1 MPVLKIDTRQ
11 HSGKHAIKDGWW
23 ASHGVST
30 SRMKLD
36 FGDYMA
42 DGSNI
47 SVDTKRSIAEI
58 AQNIGGTASEH
69 ARFREELKL
78 AREYGC
84 QLFVL
89 VENEDGIE
97 DLEQVAYWTNPRL
110 AYSDRA
116 INGPQLMKAM
126 KTMQER
132 YGVIFLFCRPA
143 EAAAV
148 IKDLL
153 RGGGEPDA

>member
-1 MPVLKIDTRQ
+1 MHLIEDTRNQ
-11 HSGKHAIKDGWW
+11 IGKHEIKHQAFEAAGD
-23 ASHGVST
+23 SVL
-30 SRMKLD
+30 RCKIP
-36 FGDYMA
+36 FGDYCLPPRVA
-42 DGSNI
+42 
-47 SVDTKRSIAEI
+47 VDTKADMAEI

-97 DLEQVAYWTNPRL
+97 DLEQVAYWSNPRL

-126 KTMQER
+126 QTMQER
-132 YGVIFLFCRPA
+132 YGVVFLFCRPA

-153 RGGGEPDA
+153 RGGGEGDAF

>member
-1 MPVLKIDTRQ
+1 MNLIEDTRNQ
-11 HSGKHAIKDGWW
+11 IGKHEIKHAAFDAAGD
-23 ASHGVST
+23 
-30 SRMKLD
+30 KLLRCKLPV
-36 FGDYMA
+36 GDYA
-42 DGSNI
+42 LFPKVA
-47 SVDTKRSIAEI
+47 VDTKADMAEI

-84 QLFVL
+84 QLFIL

-97 DLEQVAYWTNPRL
+97 ELAQVQYWDNPRR
-110 AYSDRA
+110 AFSERA
-116 INGPQLMKAM
+116 IQGPQLMKAM
-126 KTMQER
+126 QTMQER
-132 YGVIFLFCRPA
+132 YGVTFLFCRPA

>member
-1 MPVLKIDTRQ
+1 MHLIEDSRQ
-11 HSGKHAIKDGWW
+11 QAGKHDIKHQSFEAAGD
-23 ASHGVST
+23 SVL
-30 SRMKLD
+30 RCKIP
-36 FGDYMA
+36 FGDYCLPPRVA
-42 DGSNI
+42 
-47 SVDTKRSIAEI
+47 VDTKADMAEI

-84 QLFVL
+84 QLFIL

-97 DLEQVAYWTNPRL
+97 DIEQVAYWTNPRL

-132 YGVIFLFCRPA
+132 YGVVFLFCRPA

-153 RGGGEPDA
+153 RGGGEGDAF

>member
-1 MPVLKIDTRQ
+1 MNLIEDTRNQ
-11 HSGKHAIKDGWW
+11 IGKHEIKHAAFDVAGD
-23 ASHGVST
+23 
-30 SRMKLD
+30 KLLRCKLPV
-36 FGDYMA
+36 GDYA
-42 DGSNI
+42 LFPRI
-47 SVDTKRSIAEI
+47 AVDTKADMQEI

-132 YGVIFLFCRPA
+132 YGVVFLFCRPA

>member
-1 MPVLKIDTRQ
+1 
-11 HSGKHAIKDGWW
+11 
-23 ASHGVST
+23 
-30 SRMKLD
+30 
-36 FGDYMA
+36 MA
-42 DGSNI
+42 
-47 SVDTKRSIAEI
+47 VDTKADMAEI

-84 QLFVL
+84 QLFIL

-132 YGVIFLFCRPA
+132 YGVVFLFCRPA
-143 EAAAV
+143 EAAEM
-148 IKDLL
+148 IKELL
-153 RGGGEPDA
+153 SNDNRRMD

>member
-1 MPVLKIDTRQ
+1 MHLIEDTRNQ
-11 HSGKHAIKDGWW
+11 IGKHEIKHQAFDAAGD
-23 ASHGVST
+23 SVL
-30 SRMKLD
+30 RCKIP
-36 FGDYMA
+36 FGDYCLPPRIA
-42 DGSNI
+42 
-47 SVDTKRSIAEI
+47 VDTKADMAEI

-78 AREYGC
+78 AREFGC
-84 QLFVL
+84 QLFIL

-132 YGVIFLFCRPA
+132 YGVTFLFCRPA

-153 RGGGEPDA
+153 RGGGEGDAF

>member
-1 MPVLKIDTRQ
+1 MNLIEDTRNQ
-11 HSGKHAIKDGWW
+11 IGKHEIKHAAFDAAGDKFL
-23 ASHGVST
+23 
-30 SRMKLD
+30 RCKLPV
-36 FGDYMA
+36 GDYA
-42 DGSNI
+42 LFPRVA
-47 SVDTKRSIAEI
+47 VDTKADMAEI

-84 QLFVL
+84 QLFIL

-116 INGPQLMKAM
+116 INGPQLMRAM

-132 YGVIFLFCRPA
+132 YGVVFLFCRPA
-143 EAAAV
+143 EAATV

-153 RGGGEPDA
+153 RGGGEGDAF

>member
-1 MPVLKIDTRQ
+1 
-11 HSGKHAIKDGWW
+11 
-23 ASHGVST
+23 
-30 SRMKLD
+30 
-36 FGDYMA
+36 MA
-42 DGSNI
+42 
-47 SVDTKRSIAEI
+47 VDTKADMAEI
-58 AQNIGGTASEH
+58 AQNIGGTTAEH
-69 ARFREELKL
+69 NRFREELKL

-116 INGPQLMKAM
+116 INGPQLMRAM

-132 YGVIFLFCRPA
+132 YGVVFLFCRPA
-143 EAAAV
+143 EAATV

-153 RGGGEPDA
+153 REGGEGDAF

>member
-1 MPVLKIDTRQ
+1 MYLIEDTRNQ
-11 HSGKHAIKDGWW
+11 IGKHEIKHAAFDAAGD
-23 ASHGVST
+23 SVL
-30 SRMKLD
+30 RCKIP
-36 FGDYMA
+36 FGDYCLPPRVA
-42 DGSNI
+42 
-47 SVDTKRSIAEI
+47 VDTKADMAEI

-78 AREYGC
+78 AREFGC
-84 QLFVL
+84 QLFIL

-132 YGVIFLFCRPA
+132 YGVVFLFCRPA

-153 RGGGEPDA
+153 RGGGEGDAF

>member
-1 MPVLKIDTRQ
+1 MNLIEDTRNQ
-11 HSGKHAIKDGWW
+11 IGKHEIKHAAFDAAGD
-23 ASHGVST
+23 
-30 SRMKLD
+30 KLLRCKLPV
-36 FGDYMA
+36 GDYA
-42 DGSNI
+42 LFPKVA
-47 SVDTKRSIAEI
+47 VDTKADMAEI

-84 QLFVL
+84 QLFIL

-97 DLEQVAYWTNPRL
+97 DLEQVAFWTNPRL

-132 YGVIFLFCRPA
+132 YGVVFLFCRPA

-148 IKDLL
+148 IKELL
-153 RGGGEPDA
+153 RGGGEGDAF

>member
-1 MPVLKIDTRQ
+1 MHLIEDSRQ
-11 HSGKHAIKDGWW
+11 QKDKHEIKHAAFDAAGD
-23 ASHGVST
+23 
-30 SRMKLD
+30 KLLRCKLPV
-36 FGDYMA
+36 GDYA
-42 DGSNI
+42 LFPRVA
-47 SVDTKRSIAEI
+47 VDTKADMAEI
-58 AQNIGGTASEH
+58 AQNIGGTAAEH
-69 ARFREELKL
+69 NRFREELKL

-132 YGVIFLFCRPA
+132 YGVTFLFCRPA

>member
-1 MPVLKIDTRQ
+1 MNLIEDTRNQ
-11 HSGKHAIKDGWW
+11 IGKHEIKHAAFDAAGD
-23 ASHGVST
+23 
-30 SRMKLD
+30 KLLRCKLPV
-36 FGDYMA
+36 GDYA
-42 DGSNI
+42 LFPRVA
-47 SVDTKRSIAEI
+47 VDTKADMAEI

-116 INGPQLMKAM
+116 INGPQLAKAM

-132 YGVIFLFCRPA
+132 YGVVFMFCRPS
-143 EAAAV
+143 EAAGT
-148 IKDLL
+148 IKELL